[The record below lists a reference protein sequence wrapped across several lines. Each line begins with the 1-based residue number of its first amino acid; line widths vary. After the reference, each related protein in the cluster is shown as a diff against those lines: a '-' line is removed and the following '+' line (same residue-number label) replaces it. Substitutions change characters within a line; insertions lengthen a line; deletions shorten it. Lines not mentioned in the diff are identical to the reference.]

1 MLVEIK
7 QGNKT
12 IYKESSS
19 KEQEDWH
26 QSDITTSLRK
36 GLSMGDIPKENW
48 ERIFGS
54 KDNGETEQSSR
65 RV

>member
-19 KEQEDWH
+19 QEQEDWH
-26 QSDITTSLRK
+26 QGDITTSLRK
-36 GLSMGDIPKENW
+36 GLSMGDIPQENW
-48 ERIFGS
+48 ERIFGKKENA
-54 KDNGETEQSSR
+54 KDRGQKTDI
-65 RV
+65 

>member
-19 KEQEDWH
+19 QEQEDWH
-26 QSDITTSLRK
+26 QGDITTTLRK

-54 KDNGETEQSSR
+54 KDNGKTEDNSR
-65 RV
+65 

>member
-12 IYKESSS
+12 VYKESSS

-26 QSDITTSLRK
+26 QGDITTSLRK

-48 ERIFGS
+48 ERIFGK